1 MPDRRNRMIVYAGIG
16 FVVAVGITFTLLSI
30 FMCTP
35 IERGWDKSV
44 PGTCVDSA
52 GFLFSNTAFNMAADV
67 IVFVMPIP
75 ALWSLHRE
83 RSSRASKLR
92 ANGS

>member
-1 MPDRRNRMIVYAGIG
+1 M
-16 FVVAVGITFTLLSI
+16 VAVGITFTLLSI

-44 PGTCVDSA
+44 PGTCIDGTV
-52 GFLFSNTAFNMAADV
+52 FLFSNTAFNMAADV
-67 IVFVMPIP
+67 VVFIMPIP

-83 RSSRASKLR
+83 RSSYASTVTGLMTLTADPR
-92 ANGS
+92 QFPYDSV